1 MKLKWTRL
9 ALQDMR
15 HLHDYIAEDN
25 PSAPDQM
32 VLRINDAVQHLKQH
46 PQMGKVGRCEGTREL
61 ILAKTPFIVVY
72 VLKDNEIQIVAVI
85 HVSMRWPDSFPLEDF

>member
-25 PSAPDQM
+25 PSAADQI
-32 VLRINDAVQHLKQH
+32 VSRINDAVQHLKKH
-46 PQMGKVGRCEGTREL
+46 PRMGKQGRCEGTREL
-61 ILAKTPFIVVY
+61 ILAKTPYIKVY
-72 VLKDNEIQIVAVI
+72 VLKNNEIQIVALI
-85 HVSMRWPDSFPLEDF
+85 HVSTRWPDSFPP